1 MKLVIKYLNFLN
13 FDLYYVCNL
22 INHNMKKKFA
32 ICLVHGY
39 FENFYSIFNQDGYGT
54 CMVPCEV
61 VFESDNFWEVSDE
74 YTKYKNIK
82 ISK

>member
-1 MKLVIKYLNFLN
+1 MIILVIPLNFLN

-32 ICLVHGY
+32 ICLVSGY
-39 FENFYSIFNQDGYGT
+39 LGKFYSIFDKDEYGT
-54 CMVPCEV
+54 CMTPCKIV
-61 VFESDNFWEVSDE
+61 YESDNFEELSNE

-82 ISK
+82 ISE